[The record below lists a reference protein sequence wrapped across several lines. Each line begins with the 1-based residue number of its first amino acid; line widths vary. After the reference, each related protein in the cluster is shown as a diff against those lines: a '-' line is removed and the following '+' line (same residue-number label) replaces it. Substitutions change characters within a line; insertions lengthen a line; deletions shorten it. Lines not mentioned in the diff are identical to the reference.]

1 MIGQG
6 SEDTHSGFNQTTGDV
21 ERSVRI
27 ASGLPSLSS
36 ILLEN
41 CLYSQQ

>member
-6 SEDTHSGFNQTTGDV
+6 SEDAHSGFNQTIGDV

-27 ASGLPSLSS
+27 ASGLSSLSS
-36 ILLEN
+36 ILLK
-41 CLYSQQ
+41 